1 MSPQTISLSEAK
13 VHLSDWVSRAE
24 RGEEVVITR
33 RGKAVAKLV
42 PMTPVMPLRQR
53 GDGVATSERAT
64 AIAALLAFKPISAP
78 QVPLKCLIETGRRYH
93 L

>member
-1 MSPQTISLSEAK
+1 MSLHTISLSKVK
-13 VHLSDWVSRAE
+13 VHLSEWVRRAE

-33 RGKAVAKLV
+33 RGKAVARLV
-42 PMTPVMPLRQR
+42 SVTPAVPFQQR
-53 GDGVATSERAT
+53 GKGIVTSERAT

-78 QVPLKCLIETGRRYH
+78 QVPLKCLIETGRRCH